1 MSKRQIGKKAF
12 ESCRQRE
19 DMVSALGSVSSRI
32 SRCSLTHLQVRKLGW
47 EESIG
52 STSMKSFSATVDWQV
67 GHGGS
72 WKVKWRVRRKDER
85 RDGGRGECIRGF

>member
-32 SRCSLTHLQVRKLGW
+32 SRCSLTHLQVRKLG
-47 EESIG
+47 
-52 STSMKSFSATVDWQV
+52 V
-67 GHGGS
+67 GKGLL
-72 WKVKWRVRRKDER
+72 DPLP
-85 RDGGRGECIRGF
+85 